1 MRQNVASPRLLCP
14 VGGGWPRLAPGV
26 GNDVA
31 SPRLPVRNDMERRRI
46 GIRLSIGSVALC
58 TQLCRSHTRI
68 NQMSRSMPTAIHP
81 ERYIKNRPSAFA
93 NSCVE
98 YTINNIS
105 TIGLPNGLKRLMVV
119 KVFSCIKMN
128 DSSIAKHMINTKLI
142 VDLERTVK
150 ANTITKHIID
160 IHCAYCRNLFIAANI
175 TNCFIL

>member
-1 MRQNVASPRLLCP
+1 MTSPLRGCP
-14 VGGGWPRLAPGV
+14 CATTWRGGFRSAVVSSCVCGEATWR
-26 GNDVA
+26 
-31 SPRLPVRNDMERRRI
+31 RRRI

-105 TIGLPNGLKRLMVV
+105 TIGLPNGLTRLMVV

-128 DSSIAKHMINTKLI
+128 DSSIAKHMINTKPI

-160 IHCAYCRNLFIAANI
+160 IHCAYRRNLFIAANI